1 MPPHLLLLR
10 GGGEQDKR
18 GRQPV
23 NLRHAYVRRYMTG
36 RVSPNL
42 QQEHNKP
49 TFSFSLLFFSCSCF
63 FIFCCFCCS
72 CCLYCVACVRRRRT
86 QRGRDTGVSNS
97 TLSST
102 DFGVR
107 RGAQK
112 KKKKKERERH
122 ARTEKERE
130 LVKKREET
138 NLLLSLLLGLLLLVC
153 RSLWL
158 LLWLLPVPLVSRGR
172 RGSGPRG
179 DHPLEED
186 ILRRCGERARWAGAG
201 LGADSSVRF
210 RKLGGQKSQNKP
222 LSYRRRAVEIIA
234 CCVRQPRPGL
244 RWCVVG
250 IEAPWPLCVLS
261 VRHLLSPTRLARFC
275 NAPTSALPR
284 PEPTV
289 AIVPNG
295 FPDHHGVV
303 V

>member
-1 MPPHLLLLR
+1 MLVTVHSHLQTLACAVELR
-10 GGGEQDKR
+10 
-18 GRQPV
+18 
-23 NLRHAYVRRYMTG
+23 
-36 RVSPNL
+36 
-42 QQEHNKP
+42 
-49 TFSFSLLFFSCSCF
+49 
-63 FIFCCFCCS
+63 
-72 CCLYCVACVRRRRT
+72 
-86 QRGRDTGVSNS
+86 
-97 TLSST
+97 
-102 DFGVR
+102 
-107 RGAQK
+107 K
-112 KKKKKERERH
+112 KKRKKKERERH

>member
-1 MPPHLLLLR
+1 M
-10 GGGEQDKR
+10 
-18 GRQPV
+18 

-63 FIFCCFCCS
+63 LIFCCCFCSS
-72 CCLYCVACVRRRRT
+72 CCLYCVACFRRRRT

-107 RGAQK
+107 CGAQK
-112 KKKKKERERH
+112 KKKEKKRKRKTRTHRER
-122 ARTEKERE
+122 ERE

-158 LLWLLPVPLVSRGR
+158 LLWLLRRRPRLLFVPLVSRGR

-179 DHPLEED
+179 DHPREEHM
-186 ILRRCGERARWAGAG
+186 LRLCGEMARWAGGG

-234 CCVRQPRPGL
+234 RCVRQPRPGL
-244 RWCVVG
+244 RWCVVPW
-250 IEAPWPLCVLS
+250 EAPWPLCVLS